1 MLKLDPKNTEL
12 LNQKQIVLNQSITT
26 TENKLKQLQ
35 KIKEEADKKMAEGT
49 EINEENYRALQREI
63 INTQNKLTNLTNEAS
78 NWHKAGE
85 KLNEWG
91 DNLDKISSKIDNLGN
106 KLTTRLTL
114 PIAGV
119 LTAGLAYNAEIEK
132 YTTAFETF
140 LGDAKEAE
148 KVVNKIK
155 EDAAKTPFDVT
166 SLVQANQM
174 LVSTEENA
182 EDARDIIL
190 ALGDAVTATGGGNDE
205 LSRMTANLQQ
215 IKNAGKATAL
225 DIKQFA
231 YAGIDIYGLLADYTG
246 KTTEEV
252 KDMSVSYDILT
263 EALKK
268 ASSQGGKYYNA
279 MNKASNT
286 LTGQVNQLKSE
297 FKDMTGELT
306 KSLMPTAK
314 KVVEKARDLIDKFDK
329 LSDSEKENIIK
340 IGLMVA
346 AAGPLLKIGSS
357 AISITGNVVKG
368 LGTFTKAIGLAKNG
382 IGDATGS
389 AANLAKVFQGLS
401 SPAGLATLGITAA
414 VTAIV
419 IAVQNAEKDT
429 KEAFSN
435 MGNSASDFI
444 KGIDTATSH
453 LDAFNSELFVSSEE
467 QQKLQDE
474 MDKVQQGITKICKTA
489 SDERRG
495 YTQEEITQLD
505 EYFSKLRELNQRE
518 LEIQQSISG
527 AITQQAITNAETF
540 KGTLEEYKNQ
550 SQEWLNTAIQQKD
563 KTIEIINSQTIE
575 EVASLNQRY
584 GDEANMQNEAYAK
597 EYNAII
603 EQKQAKIDAATQEVA
618 EVSEVYANGYLQRSE
633 QNDSFYNTLK
643 EYMKKQHTLEEE
655 YTKKIEQIKN
665 GELWYV
671 TNTYQALQSENE
683 TYVFHQNNTWKEMYK
698 NMSNEQAKELGI
710 WLAQVAQT
718 ELYGGKINDETKEIV
733 EGIMESYDSMPQKTK
748 EAMKNAMSP
757 MLNEMQNS
765 EPSLYAKASGI
776 AEGILTRLKK
786 SFDIHSPSRETRDIF
801 QNVMKGA
808 ELGLKDEEKRL
819 NNEIDKIARKIKSDF
834 NNMLPNMQEIK
845 QSVIEQTRTIF
856 TTPQITF
863 NVQELDETKLQQCF
877 NYVNRKFGSA
887 Y

>member
-1 MLKLDPKNTEL
+1 
-12 LNQKQIVLNQSITT
+12 
-26 TENKLKQLQ
+26 
-35 KIKEEADKKMAEGT
+35 
-49 EINEENYRALQREI
+49 
-63 INTQNKLTNLTNEAS
+63 
-78 NWHKAGE
+78 
-85 KLNEWG
+85 
-91 DNLDKISSKIDNLGN
+91 
-106 KLTTRLTL
+106 
-114 PIAGV
+114 
-119 LTAGLAYNAEIEK
+119 
-132 YTTAFETF
+132 
-140 LGDAKEAE
+140 
-148 KVVNKIK
+148 
-155 EDAAKTPFDVT
+155 
-166 SLVQANQM
+166 
-174 LVSTEENA
+174 
-182 EDARDIIL
+182 
-190 ALGDAVTATGGGNDE
+190 
-205 LSRMTANLQQ
+205 
-215 IKNAGKATAL
+215 
-225 DIKQFA
+225 
-231 YAGIDIYGLLADYTG
+231 
-246 KTTEEV
+246 
-252 KDMSVSYDILT
+252 
-263 EALKK
+263 
-268 ASSQGGKYYNA
+268 
-279 MNKASNT
+279 
-286 LTGQVNQLKSE
+286 
-297 FKDMTGELT
+297 
-306 KSLMPTAK
+306 
-314 KVVEKARDLIDKFDK
+314 
-329 LSDSEKENIIK
+329 
-340 IGLMVA
+340 
-346 AAGPLLKIGSS
+346 
-357 AISITGNVVKG
+357 
-368 LGTFTKAIGLAKNG
+368 
-382 IGDATGS
+382 
-389 AANLAKVFQGLS
+389 
-401 SPAGLATLGITAA
+401 
-414 VTAIV
+414 
-419 IAVQNAEKDT
+419 
-429 KEAFSN
+429 
-435 MGNSASDFI
+435 
-444 KGIDTATSH
+444 
-453 LDAFNSELFVSSEE
+453 
-467 QQKLQDE
+467 
-474 MDKVQQGITKICKTA
+474 
-489 SDERRG
+489 
-495 YTQEEITQLD
+495 
-505 EYFSKLRELNQRE
+505 
-518 LEIQQSISG
+518 
-527 AITQQAITNAETF
+527 
-540 KGTLEEYKNQ
+540 
-550 SQEWLNTAIQQKD
+550 
-563 KTIEIINSQTIE
+563 
-575 EVASLNQRY
+575 
-584 GDEANMQNEAYAK
+584 MQNEAYAK